1 MLDQALESL
10 KTYEWGVEP
19 KAVQSIQDAVVASH
33 GDAAAR
39 KKLESTLAEILGT
52 DSPRAAKD
60 TVCRAL
66 KTIGTAHSVPAL
78 AKLLHDEE
86 LSHMARH
93 ALEANDSPEAVKAL
107 VGAIDKAPKKI
118 KIGIISSL
126 GARGEGVPVAPLAK
140 ALSDKDADISTAG
153 ALALGAIGSA
163 DAVKTLKSAKVTDS
177 NWANPSVKIAV
188 CDAMLQCAENMLAH
202 GKKADAKAIYG
213 TVLKIGT
220 AKATKIAA
228 ELGIKASA

>member
-1 MLDQALESL
+1 MLDQALEAL
-10 KTYEWGVEP
+10 KTYKWGVDP
-19 KAVQSIQDAVVASH
+19 KAVKSIQDAVVASH

-39 KKLESTLAEILGT
+39 KKLESTLAKVLGT
-52 DSPRAAKD
+52 DIPRAAKD
-60 TVCRAL
+60 IVCRAL

-93 ALEANDSPEAVKAL
+93 ALETNDAPEAVKAL

-126 GARGEGVPVAPLAK
+126 GAKGIGVPVAPLAK

-163 DAVKTLKSAKVTDS
+163 DAVKALGSAKVNDT
-177 NWANPSVKIAV
+177 NKIAV

-202 GKKADAKAIYG
+202 GKKSGAKAIYG
-213 TVLKIGT
+213 TVLKIGPT
-220 AKATKIAA
+220 EAAKIAA
-228 ELGIKASA
+228 DLGIKASA

>member
-10 KTYEWGVEP
+10 KTYEWGIEP
-19 KAVQSIQDAVVASH
+19 KAVQSIQNAVVASH
-33 GDAAAR
+33 GDTAAR
-39 KKLESTLAEILGT
+39 KKLESTLAEVLGT
-52 DSPRAAKD
+52 DLPRAAKD

-78 AKLLHDEE
+78 AKLLHDDE

-126 GARGEGVPVAPLAK
+126 GARGVGVPVAPLAK

-163 DAVKTLKSAKVTDS
+163 DAVKALGSAKVNDT
-177 NWANPSVKIAV
+177 NKIAV

-202 GKKADAKAIYG
+202 GKKSGAKAIYG
-213 TVLKIGT
+213 TVLKIGPT
-220 AKATKIAA
+220 EAAKIAA
-228 ELGIKASA
+228 DLGIKASA

>member
-10 KTYEWGVEP
+10 KTYKWGVDP
-19 KAVQSIQDAVVASH
+19 KAVKSIQDAVVASH
-33 GDAAAR
+33 GDAGAR
-39 KKLESTLAEILGT
+39 KKLESTLADVLST
-52 DSPRAAKD
+52 DVPRAAKD
-60 TVCRAL
+60 IVCRAL

-93 ALEANDSPEAVKAL
+93 ALQTIDAPEAVKAM

-126 GARGEGVPVAPLAK
+126 GARGTGVPVAPLAK
-140 ALSDKDADISTAG
+140 ALTDKDSEISTAG

-163 DAVKTLKSAKVTDS
+163 DAVKALGSAKVNDT
-177 NWANPSVKIAV
+177 NRIAV
-188 CDAMLQCAENMLAH
+188 CDAMLHCAENLLAH
-202 GKKADAKAIYG
+202 GKKAGAKAVYSK
-213 TVLKIGT
+213 VLSIGPTNAAKIS
-220 AKATKIAA
+220 AD
-228 ELGIKASA
+228 LGVMASA

>member
-10 KTYEWGVEP
+10 KTYKWGVDP
-19 KAVQSIQDAVVASH
+19 KAVKSIQDAVVASH
-33 GDAAAR
+33 GDAGAR
-39 KKLESTLAEILGT
+39 KKLESTLADVLST
-52 DSPRAAKD
+52 DVPRAAKD
-60 TVCRAL
+60 IVCRAL

-93 ALEANDSPEAVKAL
+93 ALQTNDAPEAVKAL

-126 GARGEGVPVAPLAK
+126 GARGTGVPVAPLAK
-140 ALSDKDADISTAG
+140 ALTDKDSEISTAG

-163 DAVKTLKSAKVTDS
+163 DAVKALGSTKVNDT
-177 NWANPSVKIAV
+177 NRIAV
-188 CDAMLQCAENMLAH
+188 CDAMLHCAENMLAH
-202 GKKADAKAIYG
+202 GKKAGAKAVYSK
-213 TVLKIGT
+213 VLSIGPT
-220 AKATKIAA
+220 NAAKIAA
-228 ELGIKASA
+228 DLGVKASA

>member
-1 MLDQALESL
+1 MLDQALEAL
-10 KTYEWGVEP
+10 KTYEWGVDP
-19 KAVQSIQDAVVASH
+19 KAVKSIQDAVVASH

-39 KKLESTLAEILGT
+39 KKLESTLAKVLGT
-52 DSPRAAKD
+52 DIPRAAKD
-60 TVCRAL
+60 IVCRAL
-66 KTIGTAHSVPAL
+66 KTIGTAHSVPAI

-93 ALEANDSPEAVKAL
+93 ALETNDSPEAAKAL

-126 GARGEGVPVAPLAK
+126 GARGIGVPVAPLAK

-163 DAVKTLKSAKVTDS
+163 DAVKALGSAKVNDT
-177 NWANPSVKIAV
+177 NKIAV

-202 GKKADAKAIYG
+202 GKKSGAKAIYG
-213 TVLKIGT
+213 TVLKIGPT
-220 AKATKIAA
+220 EAAKIAA
-228 ELGIKASA
+228 DLGIKASA

>member
-1 MLDQALESL
+1 MLDQALEAL
-10 KTYEWGVEP
+10 KTYKWGVDP
-19 KAVQSIQDAVVASH
+19 KAVKSIQDAVVASH

-39 KKLESTLAEILGT
+39 KKLESTLAEVLGT
-52 DSPRAAKD
+52 DIPRAAKD
-60 TVCRAL
+60 IVCRAL

-93 ALEANDSPEAVKAL
+93 ALETNDAPEAVKAL

-126 GARGEGVPVAPLAK
+126 GAKGIGVPVAPLAK

-163 DAVKTLKSAKVTDS
+163 DAVKALGSAKVNNT
-177 NWANPSVKIAV
+177 NKIAV

-202 GKKADAKAIYG
+202 GKKSGAKAIYG
-213 TVLKIGT
+213 TVLKIGPT
-220 AKATKIAA
+220 EAAKIAA
-228 ELGIKASA
+228 DLGIKASA

>member
-10 KTYEWGVEP
+10 KTYEGGIEP

-39 KKLESTLAEILGT
+39 KKLESTLAEVLGT
-52 DSPRAAKD
+52 DLPRAAKD

-126 GARGEGVPVAPLAK
+126 GARGVGVPVAPLAK

-163 DAVKTLKSAKVTDS
+163 DAVKALGSAKVTDT
-177 NWANPSVKIAV
+177 NKIAV

-202 GKKADAKAIYG
+202 GKKSGAKAIYG
-213 TVLKIGT
+213 TVLKIGPT
-220 AKATKIAA
+220 EAAKIAA
-228 ELGIKASA
+228 DLGIKASA

>member
-33 GDAAAR
+33 GDAATR
-39 KKLESTLAEILGT
+39 KKLESTLAEVLGT
-52 DSPRAAKD
+52 DLPRAAKD

-126 GARGEGVPVAPLAK
+126 GARGVGVPVAPLAK

-163 DAVKTLKSAKVTDS
+163 DAVKALGSAKVTDT
-177 NWANPSVKIAV
+177 NKIAV

-202 GKKADAKAIYG
+202 GKKSGAKAIYG
-213 TVLKIGT
+213 TVLKIGPT
-220 AKATKIAA
+220 EAAKIAA
-228 ELGIKASA
+228 DLGIKASA

>member
-1 MLDQALESL
+1 MLDQALEAL
-10 KTYEWGVEP
+10 KTYEWGVDP
-19 KAVQSIQDAVVASH
+19 KAVKSIQDAVVASH

-39 KKLESTLAEILGT
+39 KKLESTLAKVLGT
-52 DSPRAAKD
+52 DIPRAAKD
-60 TVCRAL
+60 IVCRAL
-66 KTIGTAHSVPAL
+66 KTIGTAHSVPAI

-93 ALEANDSPEAVKAL
+93 ALETNDSPEAAKAL

-126 GARGEGVPVAPLAK
+126 GARGVGVPVAPLAK

-163 DAVKTLKSAKVTDS
+163 DAVKALGSAKVNDT
-177 NWANPSVKIAV
+177 NKIAV

-202 GKKADAKAIYG
+202 GKKSGAKAIYG
-213 TVLKIGT
+213 TVLKIGPT
-220 AKATKIAA
+220 EAAKIAA
-228 ELGIKASA
+228 NLGIKASA

>member
-39 KKLESTLAEILGT
+39 KKLESTLAEVLGT
-52 DSPRAAKD
+52 DLPRAAKD

-126 GARGEGVPVAPLAK
+126 GARGVGVPVAPLAK

-163 DAVKTLKSAKVTDS
+163 DAVKALGSAKVTDT
-177 NWANPSVKIAV
+177 NKIAV
-188 CDAMLQCAENMLAH
+188 CDAMLQCAENMLGH

>member
-1 MLDQALESL
+1 MLDQALEAL
-10 KTYEWGVEP
+10 KTYEWGVDP
-19 KAVQSIQDAVVASH
+19 KAVKSIQDAVVASH

-39 KKLESTLAEILGT
+39 KKLESTLAEVLGT
-52 DSPRAAKD
+52 DIPRAAKD
-60 TVCRAL
+60 IVCRAL

-93 ALEANDSPEAVKAL
+93 ALETNDSPEAVKAL

-126 GARGEGVPVAPLAK
+126 GARGVGVPVAPLAK

-163 DAVKTLKSAKVTDS
+163 DAVKALGSAKVNDT
-177 NWANPSVKIAV
+177 NKIAV

-202 GKKADAKAIYG
+202 GKKSGAKAIYG
-213 TVLKIGT
+213 TVLKIGPT
-220 AKATKIAA
+220 EAAKIAA
-228 ELGIKASA
+228 DLGIKASA

>member
-1 MLDQALESL
+1 MLDQALEAL
-10 KTYEWGVEP
+10 KTYEWGVDP
-19 KAVQSIQDAVVASH
+19 KAVKSIQDAVVASH

-39 KKLESTLAEILGT
+39 KKLESTLAKVLGT
-52 DSPRAAKD
+52 DIPRAAKD
-60 TVCRAL
+60 IVCRAL

-93 ALEANDSPEAVKAL
+93 ALETNDSPEAAKAL

-126 GARGEGVPVAPLAK
+126 GARGIGVPVAPLAK
-140 ALSDKDADISTAG
+140 ALSDKDADVSTAG

-163 DAVKTLKSAKVTDS
+163 DAVKALGSAKVNDT
-177 NWANPSVKIAV
+177 NKIAV

-202 GKKADAKAIYG
+202 GKKSGAKAIYG
-213 TVLKIGT
+213 TVLKIGPT
-220 AKATKIAA
+220 EAAKIAA
-228 ELGIKASA
+228 DLGIKASA

>member
-10 KTYEWGVEP
+10 KTYEWGVDP
-19 KAVQSIQDAVVASH
+19 KSVKAIQDTVVASH

-39 KKLESTLAEILGT
+39 KKLESTLAEVLGT
-52 DSPRAAKD
+52 DLPRAAKD
-60 TVCRAL
+60 IICRAL

-93 ALEANDSPEAVKAL
+93 ALETNDAPEAVKAL

-126 GARGEGVPVAPLAK
+126 GARGTGVPVAPLAK
-140 ALSDKDADISTAG
+140 ALRDKDAEISTAG

-163 DAVKTLKSAKVTDS
+163 DAAKALRSAKVTDA
-177 NWANPSVKIAV
+177 NWGKTSVKIAV

-213 TVLKIGT
+213 MVLKIGT
-220 AKATKIAA
+220 TKATKIAA
-228 ELGIKASA
+228 ELGVKASA

>member
-1 MLDQALESL
+1 MLDQALEAL
-10 KTYEWGVEP
+10 KTYKWGVDP
-19 KAVQSIQDAVVASH
+19 KAVKSIQDAVVASH

-39 KKLESTLAEILGT
+39 KKLESTLAKVLGT
-52 DSPRAAKD
+52 DIPRAAKD
-60 TVCRAL
+60 IVCRAL

-93 ALEANDSPEAVKAL
+93 ALETNDAPEAVKAL

-126 GARGEGVPVAPLAK
+126 GARGVGVPVAPLAK

-163 DAVKTLKSAKVTDS
+163 DAVKALGSAKVNDT
-177 NWANPSVKIAV
+177 NKIAV

-202 GKKADAKAIYG
+202 GKKSGAKAIYG
-213 TVLKIGT
+213 TVLKIGPT
-220 AKATKIAA
+220 EAAKIAA
-228 ELGIKASA
+228 DLGIKASA

>member
-10 KTYEWGVEP
+10 KTYKWGVDP
-19 KAVQSIQDAVVASH
+19 KAVKSIQDAVVASH
-33 GDAAAR
+33 GDAGAR
-39 KKLESTLAEILGT
+39 KKLESTLADVLST
-52 DSPRAAKD
+52 DVPRAAKD
-60 TVCRAL
+60 IVCRAL

-93 ALEANDSPEAVKAL
+93 ALQTNDAPEAVKAL

-126 GARGEGVPVAPLAK
+126 GARGTGVPVAPLAK
-140 ALSDKDADISTAG
+140 ALTDKDSEISTAG

-163 DAVKTLKSAKVTDS
+163 DAVKALGSAKVNDT
-177 NWANPSVKIAV
+177 NRIAV
-188 CDAMLQCAENMLAH
+188 CDAMLHCAENMLAH
-202 GKKADAKAIYG
+202 GKKAGAKAVYSK
-213 TVLKIGT
+213 VLSIGPT
-220 AKATKIAA
+220 NAAKIAA
-228 ELGIKASA
+228 DLGVKASA

>member
-1 MLDQALESL
+1 MLDQALEAL
-10 KTYEWGVEP
+10 KTYEWGVDP
-19 KAVQSIQDAVVASH
+19 KAVKSIQDAVVASH

-39 KKLESTLAEILGT
+39 KKLESTLAKVLGT
-52 DSPRAAKD
+52 DIPRAAKD
-60 TVCRAL
+60 IVCRAL

-107 VGAIDKAPKKI
+107 AGAIDKAPKKI

-126 GARGEGVPVAPLAK
+126 GARGVGVPVAPLAK

-163 DAVKTLKSAKVTDS
+163 DAVKALGSAKVNDT
-177 NWANPSVKIAV
+177 NKIAV

-202 GKKADAKAIYG
+202 GKKSGAKAIYG
-213 TVLKIGT
+213 TVLKIGPT
-220 AKATKIAA
+220 EAAKIAA
-228 ELGIKASA
+228 NLGIKASA